1 MFFLVHIRLIAL
13 VFWVLA
19 LIAPASAQTVQRKSK
34 SLRTPAPPTV
44 PAPTENQSDTYI
56 LRQST
61 PKGWVWVTQTIDL
74 TQQLGGEEN
83 IMTLDGEPLPSMQR
97 RRVTLGLILDDEGHI
112 ITRLIDVSPSKPPL
126 DISVK
131 ALGFRPVPAKFLG
144 MDTVTGFCVLKAL
157 DSSLKS
163 AALSV
168 PNPLP
173 ARLNIRL
180 YGFHPNQALNPGAA
194 LVALSP
200 RTNFYSGQVVKASGD
215 FRFNSSNQIYYLAS
229 PHLTPV
235 QDCSLIMDK
244 GDSVFGLAVYDT
256 GSQDNHLVYPISKI
270 QSISQ
275 AVVKSHKSLAHGWL
289 GATGMDAAATISTPM
304 YKTSNEDLGVR
315 VTAVAPDSPAE
326 IAGVLA
332 KDILLSVNDRRV
344 QTYAQLASIIRQIPA
359 ESDVVL
365 KVKRGGEYK
374 FLKARLIP
382 APATEPE
389 QQLFAFARRLETM
402 EEELKAMAPTDP
414 NRQKLESRVG
424 MMRVFVGMVTRPAP
438 PEIRLRVFYGFEV
451 QSLTG
456 QLMNYFAVTNGL
468 LVSSV
473 TENNKAA
480 RSGLLVGDVII
491 KAGDTQVDN
500 LSSLLSALDNNSTSE
515 SIEITVSRRRVQSK
529 IYFLR

>member
-1 MFFLVHIRLIAL
+1 MFLQTHIRLI
-13 VFWVLA
+13 VFVFLVLA
-19 LIAPASAQTVQRKSK
+19 LIAPTSAQTAQRKSR
-34 SLRTPAPPTV
+34 SIRTPAPS
-44 PAPTENQSDTYI
+44 PAPASAENQSDTYT

-97 RRVTLGLILDDEGHI
+97 KRVTLGLILDDDGHI
-112 ITRLIDVSPSKPPL
+112 VTRLIDVNPSKPPL

-131 ALGFRPVPAKFLG
+131 ALGLRPVPAKFLG
-144 MDTVTGFCVLKAL
+144 MDTVTGFCILKVQ
-157 DSSLKS
+157 DPNLKS
-163 AALSV
+163 AVLST

-200 RTNFYSGQVVKASGD
+200 RTNFYAGQLVKASGD
-215 FRFNSSNQIYYLAS
+215 FRFNSNNQIYYLVT

-244 GDSVFGLAVYDT
+244 GESVFGLAVYDT

-270 QSISQ
+270 QSITQ

-289 GATGMDAAATISTPM
+289 GATGMDAAATIATPM
-304 YKTSNEDLGVR
+304 YKPSNEDLGVR
-315 VTAVAPDSPAE
+315 ITAVAPDSPAE
-326 IAGVLA
+326 IAGVMA
-332 KDILLSVNDRRV
+332 KDILLSINDRRV

-359 ESDVVL
+359 ESEVSL

-374 FLKARLIP
+374 HLKARLVP

-414 NRQKLESRVG
+414 NRQKFESRVG

-451 QSLTG
+451 QPLTG

-468 LVSSV
+468 LVSNV
-473 TENNKAA
+473 IENNKAA
-480 RSGLLVGDVII
+480 RSGLMVGDIII
-491 KAGDTQVDN
+491 KAGNVQIDN
-500 LSSLLSALDNNSTSE
+500 LTTLLSALDNNNSGD
-515 SIEITVSRRRVQSK
+515 SIEITISRRRAQTK
-529 IYFLR
+529 INFQR